1 MKVDRGESVAPSK
14 VTLAEVWT
22 DYEKTLTGLVARS
35 TLHMFSFEDDPD
47 TAGFA
52 ARHGFTV
59 SGVAAAEIPTQ
70 MVD

>member
-1 MKVDRGESVAPSK
+1 MLYRQVSEHARNLG
-14 VTLAEVWT
+14 
-22 DYEKTLTGLVARS
+22 RS

-59 SGVAAAEIPTQ
+59 SGSPLPRYPPRWWIRGYANLGASHRRKTGEP
-70 MVD
+70 

>member
-1 MKVDRGESVAPSK
+1 MLYRQVSEHARNLG
-14 VTLAEVWT
+14 
-22 DYEKTLTGLVARS
+22 RS